1 MSSIP
6 DDVLISLAQ
15 EDWEGLEL
23 ICDFISVELNGGVE
37 MGRVL
42 N

>member
-1 MSSIP
+1 MTSLP
-6 DDVLISLAQ
+6 DDILVSLAQ
-15 EDWEGLEL
+15 EDWEGLEM
-23 ICDFISVELNGGVE
+23 ICDLISVELNGGKE